1 MAELKSSDCQWS
13 ELKLTPKLTD
23 KEKPG
28 VTMYKWIEE
37 NQALNLECMNNENLI
52 KWKPLLL
59 GFGFK
64 IIAPEG

>member
-1 MAELKSSDCQWS
+1 MAALKNSNCQWS

-28 VTMYKWIEE
+28 VTKYKWIAE

-52 KWKPLLL
+52 KWKLFLL
-59 GFGFK
+59 GSGFK
-64 IIAPEG
+64 IIASEG